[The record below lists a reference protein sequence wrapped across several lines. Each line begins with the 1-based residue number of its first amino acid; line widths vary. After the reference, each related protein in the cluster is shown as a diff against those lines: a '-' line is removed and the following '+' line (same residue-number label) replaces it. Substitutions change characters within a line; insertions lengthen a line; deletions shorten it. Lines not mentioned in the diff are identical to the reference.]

1 MSQKK
6 ILRII
11 SLSTLAV
18 LLISFL
24 FDNTGR
30 IVAAVIMAAVCALMV
45 FLIKKRG
52 IPNYMYSEVAM
63 VVAVIAAVYVMLYY
77 VMGIGFGFV
86 KSNYGEAMKVILQ
99 YILPVSAIIVCS
111 EVVRTI
117 VRAQE
122 DRFAGVITYVSCVIA
137 EVIIHYTLSDI
148 FTFRR
153 FMDIIALAFL
163 PAVLSNLLYHYLAK
177 RYGSLP
183 NIAYRLIIT
192 LYPYV
197 IPYNTGIP
205 HSLLSFINLIL
216 PLLVYLF
223 IDYLYEKKKRYA
235 LARFSKLGVALT
247 TVIVIMMT
255 SIIMLVSNVFQF
267 GAYVIATES
276 MTGELNKG
284 DIAIYERYD
293 DDDTVQKG
301 DIIVFKSGNKNVIHR
316 VVDIAHINGETR
328 YFTKGDA
335 NEDLDV
341 GYITES
347 DIEGIVELK
356 LPYFGYPTL
365 WLREL
370 VNEIL

>member
-6 ILRII
+6 SLQII
-11 SLSTLAV
+11 SVSALAV

-24 FDNTGR
+24 FGDWGR
-30 IVAAVIMAAVCALMV
+30 AAAAVISAIVCVLMV
-45 FLIKKRG
+45 ALIKKRG
-52 IPNYMYSEVAM
+52 IPIYVYSEVAM
-63 VVAVIAAVYVMLYY
+63 LTAIIAVVYVMLYY
-77 VMGIGFGFV
+77 VAGIAFGITKV
-86 KSNYGEAMKVILQ
+86 TIGEIVFSQ
-99 YILPVSAIIVCS
+99 YIVPIFVIIVCS
-111 EVVRTI
+111 EITRVI

-122 DRFAGVITYVSCVIA
+122 DRLSNVISYISFVVA
-137 EVIIHYTLSDI
+137 EVVVYYTIDDI
-148 FTFRR
+148 FSYKR
-153 FMDIIALAFL
+153 FVDIIAMVFL

-177 RYGSLP
+177 RYGFLP

-197 IPYNTGIP
+197 IPYKTGIP
-205 HSLLSFINLIL
+205 NSILAFVNLIL

-223 IDYLYEKKKRYA
+223 IDYLYEKKKKYA
-235 LARFSKLGVALT
+235 LSRHSKIGVALT
-247 TVIVIMMT
+247 AVVVVLMT
-255 SIIMLVSNVFQF
+255 SLIMLISNVFQF

-293 DDDTVQKG
+293 DDDTIVEG
-301 DIIVFKSGNKNVIHR
+301 DIVVFKSDSRYVVHR

-328 YFTKGDA
+328 YYTKGDA
-335 NEDLDV
+335 NDELDV

-347 DIEGIVELK
+347 DVKGIVELK

-370 VNEIL
+370 VNKMVQ